1 MLGPNESV
9 HVVIHERAYLLIF
22 GGQDELDEP
31 GVIGKDGIAEPEGII
46 LRVVRLRE
54 NWGENTGLSE

>member
-1 MLGPNESV
+1 
-9 HVVIHERAYLLIF
+9 LIF

-46 LRVVRLRE
+46 LRVIRLRE
-54 NWGENTGLSE
+54 NWGKNTGLSE